1 MGITEDNSN
10 QRKTVPASV
19 AMLRVLES
27 WGVKHIYG
35 YPGGSFN
42 STMAALD
49 TEKEN
54 IQYIQV
60 RHEQVA
66 ALAASADAKLTG
78 HVQVC
83 FGSAGPG
90 ATNLLTGLYDARED
104 HAPVVALIGQVPTT
118 NMNYDYFQE
127 FAENPMFEDVAV
139 YNRTVMTAESLPY
152 VVDKAVREAYKHKGV
167 AVVVIPNNFG
177 YVHIPDTG
185 YSSSSPTDRKPAPLP
200 HATTEEVLEVINL
213 IKSAKRPIIHVG
225 RGIQSG
231 GEKLVELSRRLSIPL
246 VLTGLAKGLIPD
258 EYEANLGYAN
268 RAASKAADEA
278 FATADLVIALG
289 SNFPFANLVYRTHEF
304 KFVQIDVDS
313 ARFGSHHFLDYG
325 VWSDATIFVEKA
337 LELLDNGAVSETEPT
352 AFYRACVAAN
362 KNWREYLDKM
372 TNKPSDPLEFEAVYK
387 EINRVAKDD
396 AIFSIDVGDNIINSF
411 RYLNLTPANKW
422 TISALFASMGYGL
435 PGAIAASLSFPE
447 RQIFHIAGDGAYSMV
462 MQDLI
467 TQKKYGLPVI
477 NVITANAS
485 LNFIKSEQDDLP
497 IPQHSGIYLED
508 QDFAMI
514 AQGMGVESITVTSSQ
529 ELPAAFDRAIEVTQS
544 GRPFL
549 IDAKITDKR
558 GLPVEELEFH
568 VENGKFVETINENY
582 NANGTLHHPQSLEEF
597 FASYDGEEL
606 KPMTYYFEQEGVSAV

>member
-1 MGITEDNSN
+1 MSIAEDTAV
-10 QRKTVPASV
+10 QGATVPASV

-27 WGVKHIYG
+27 WGVEHIYG

-49 TEKEN
+49 AEKDR
-54 IQYIQV
+54 IKFIQV
-60 RHEQVA
+60 RHEQVG

-78 HVQVC
+78 RVQVC

-139 YNRTVMTAESLPY
+139 YDRTVMTPESLPY

-177 YVHIPDTG
+177 YVQIPDTP

-200 HATTEEVLEVINL
+200 AATDEEVRTVVDM
-213 IKSAKRPIIHVG
+213 IKQAKRPIIHVG
-225 RGIQSG
+225 RGIQAG

-246 VLTGLAKGLIPD
+246 VLTGLAKGLVPD
-258 EYEANLGYAN
+258 DYEANLGYAN

-289 SNFPFANLVYRTHEF
+289 SNFPFANLIYRTHEF
-304 KFVQIDVDS
+304 KFVQIDAD
-313 ARFGSHHFLDYG
+313 AGRFGSHHFLDYG
-325 VWSDATIFVEKA
+325 VWSDATTFVDKA
-337 LELLDNGAVSETEPT
+337 LALLDSGEVEETPAT
-352 AFYRACVAAN
+352 PFFRACVASN
-362 KNWREYLDKM
+362 KNWREYLNKM
-372 TNKPSDPLEFEAVYK
+372 MNRPSNPLEFEAVYK
-387 EINRVAKDD
+387 EINRVAEED

-411 RYLNLTPANKW
+411 RYLNLTPKNKW

-435 PGAIAASLSFPE
+435 PGALAAKLSFPD
-447 RQIFHIAGDGAYSMV
+447 RQVFHIAGDGAYSMV

-467 TQKKYGLPVI
+467 TQKKYQLPVI
-477 NVITANAS
+477 NVITSNAS
-485 LNFIKSEQDDLP
+485 LNFIKSEQDDLS
-497 IPQHSGIYLED
+497 IPQHSGIFLED

-514 AQGMGVESITVTSSQ
+514 ARGMGVEAVTVTSSD
-529 ELPAAFDRAIEVTQS
+529 ELPAAFDKAVEVTKA

-568 VENGKFVETINENY
+568 VEDGKFVETINPNY
-582 NANGTLHHPQSLEEF
+582 NANGTLHHPETVEEF

-606 KPMTYYFEQEGVSAV
+606 LPMTYYFEQEGVEA

>member
-1 MGITEDNSN
+1 MSIAEDTAA
-10 QRKTVPASV
+10 QGATVPASV

-27 WGVKHIYG
+27 WGVEHIYG

-49 TEKEN
+49 AEKDR
-54 IQYIQV
+54 IKFIQV
-60 RHEQVA
+60 RHEQVG

-78 HVQVC
+78 RVQVC

-139 YNRTVMTAESLPY
+139 YDRTVMTPESLPY

-177 YVHIPDTG
+177 YVQIPDTP

-200 HATTEEVLEVINL
+200 AATDEEVRTVVDM
-213 IKSAKRPIIHVG
+213 IKQAKRPIIHVG
-225 RGIQSG
+225 RGIQTG

-246 VLTGLAKGLIPD
+246 VLTGLAKGLVPD
-258 EYEANLGYAN
+258 DYEANLGYAN

-289 SNFPFANLVYRTHEF
+289 SNFPFANLIYRTHEF
-304 KFVQIDVDS
+304 KFVQIDAD
-313 ARFGSHHFLDYG
+313 AGRFGSHHFLDYG
-325 VWSDATIFVEKA
+325 VWSDATTFVDKA
-337 LELLDNGAVSETEPT
+337 LALLDNGEVEETPAT
-352 AFYRACVAAN
+352 PFFRACVASN
-362 KNWREYLDKM
+362 KNWREYLNKM
-372 TNKPSDPLEFEAVYK
+372 MNRPSNPLEFEAVYK
-387 EINRVAKDD
+387 EINRVAEED

-411 RYLNLTPANKW
+411 RYLNLTPKNKW

-435 PGAIAASLSFPE
+435 PGALAAKLSFPD
-447 RQIFHIAGDGAYSMV
+447 RQVFHIAGDGAYSMV

-467 TQKKYGLPVI
+467 TQKKYQLPVI
-477 NVITANAS
+477 NVITSNAS
-485 LNFIKSEQDDLP
+485 LNFIKSEQDDLS
-497 IPQHSGIYLED
+497 IPQHSGIFLED

-514 AQGMGVESITVTSSQ
+514 ARGMGVEAVTVTSSD
-529 ELPAAFDRAIEVTQS
+529 ELPAAFDKAVEVTKA

-568 VENGKFVETINENY
+568 VEDGKFVETINPNY
-582 NANGTLHHPQSLEEF
+582 NANGTLHHPETVEEF

-606 KPMTYYFEQEGVSAV
+606 LPMTYYFEQEGVEA